1 MFITCPEFSHLTRVP
16 TSHTCNGENISPPL
30 EFGDLPAKT
39 KSLVLVVEDRDA
51 VPDPW
56 VHWLVFNIPPTP
68 MSIPAGHIPE
78 GGTEGIANGGTHG
91 YEGPCSKYFRGT
103 HHYSFQLYAL
113 DTVLDLDAG
122 ADKKQVATTMQNH
135 IVGSATLVGLCEGTK
150 AEA

>member
-56 VHWLVFNIPPTP
+56 VHWLVFNIPRP
-68 MSIPAGHIPE
+68 
-78 GGTEGIANGGTHG
+78 
-91 YEGPCSKYFRGT
+91 
-103 HHYSFQLYAL
+103 
-113 DTVLDLDAG
+113 
-122 ADKKQVATTMQNH
+122 
-135 IVGSATLVGLCEGTK
+135 
-150 AEA
+150 